1 MVMKHL
7 SLIAGIVAVLCVGAC
22 NKPSSED
29 CKQAITKMQEL
40 LGTSNANRSD
50 DNLAEV
56 RRCVGGSSKE
66 AVACAVKAN
75 TLAELKACS
84 FMTPPKKT
92 E

>member
-7 SLIAGIVAVLCVGAC
+7 SFIAGIVAVLSVGAC

-29 CKQAITKMQEL
+29 CKQAIAKMEDL
-40 LGTSNANRSD
+40 LGTNTAGRND

-66 AVACAVKAN
+66 AVACAIKAN
-75 TLAELKACS
+75 TLEELRACS
-84 FMTPPKKT
+84 FMAPRKKS

>member
-7 SLIAGIVAVLCVGAC
+7 SLIVGVVAVLCVGAC

-29 CKQAITKMQEL
+29 CKQAIAKMEGL
-40 LGTSNANRSD
+40 LGTSNVNRQD
-50 DNLAEV
+50 ENLAEV

-66 AVACAVKAN
+66 AVACAIKAN
-75 TLAELKACS
+75 TLAELKACT
-84 FMTPPKKT
+84 FMAPPKKS